1 MNSGRSYLIT
11 AVNAQP
17 EIQILNV
24 IYYKDIMRLACLKWL
39 SRHFGI
45 EITSVTED
53 IKWLYDM
60 KMEQMEELYLNE
72 KGIILNKVKEG
83 GGNTNTG

>member
-1 MNSGRSYLIT
+1 MDGP
-11 AVNAQP
+11 QP

-39 SRHFGI
+39 SRYFGI
-45 EITSVTED
+45 KITNVTED

-60 KMEQMEELYLNE
+60 KMNQMEELYLNQ
-72 KGIILNKVKEG
+72 KGIVLNKVKEG
-83 GGNTNTG
+83 GGNSNTGGKFC